1 MSLDDHVS
9 VVLIPVECSELR
21 MQIIPAELPALVDLG
36 QDLL

>member
-9 VVLIPVECSELR
+9 VVLVAIQRSELR
-21 MQIIPAELPALVDLG
+21 MQISSAELPALVDLG